1 MCGELLLDGGDD
13 ELLHLLVGLSDQVHR
28 RALLHDGDVILQ
40 RFSDHL
46 TERDEK
52 ERECQPAS
60 FMRD

>member
-52 ERECQPAS
+52 ES
-60 FMRD
+60 SDL

>member
-28 RALLHDGDVILQ
+28 RALLHDGDVLLQ
-40 RFSDHL
+40 RFLDHL

-52 ERECQPAS
+52 ERVSAS
-60 FMRD
+60 